1 MNKKVYLVAK
11 GLLSAMMLMSA
22 GMYFFNNAEMSKSF
36 EALGYPTYIIIPLA
50 ILKIA
55 GIVTLWLSKNKSLTE
70 WAYAGFF
77 FNFLLALTAHVA
89 VNDGEFAP
97 ALIALVLLLTTY
109 FTHKKIN
116 A

>member
-1 MNKKVYLVAK
+1 MNKKNHLVAK

-22 GMYFFNNAEMSKSF
+22 GMYIFNNAEISTSF
-36 EALGYPTYIIIPLA
+36 EALGYPTYVIIPLA

-55 GIVTLWLSKNKSLTE
+55 GILTLWFSKNKSLTE

-77 FNFLLALTAHVA
+77 FNFVLALSAHIA
-89 VNDGEFAP
+89 INDGEFAP
-97 ALIALVLLLTTY
+97 SFVAIVLLLTTY

-116 A
+116 S